1 MDLSLELVEQKIA
14 EKIAMRNDLVIE
26 VNCLNGAINVLESIR
41 AQILA
46 PKPEAVPE
54 PEPSRIIPA

>member
-1 MDLSLELVEQKIA
+1 MDLTLEIVEKKLA
-14 EKIAMRNDLVIE
+14 EAFATRNDLVLQ
-26 VNCLNGAINVLESIR
+26 VNMLNGAINVLESIR